1 MPRPGSLRGLFILEI
16 VMSLISAQQTFQL
29 AAVLVGLAA
38 FGFRVETTHI
48 GRKLSGVLII
58 LSLGVVLANVRV
70 IPHTA
75 ELYGTVSSL
84 LVPLAIPMLLFRADL
99 KQVLAEIGPMFKAF
113 VASAGVIAVSIVLLT
128 LLFDFGPYEAQVAGT
143 LTGSYIGG
151 SLNFVATAQAVE
163 LTDPSHYVGALTADT
178 LGAVL
183 FMAVLML
190 LPALKFVRKAMPSPY
205 FSTADTGGDVEP
217 VVHEESAGAPFS
229 MTGLATA
236 LATSTAICA
245 LGQLLAKMLGQEN
258 YFILIITVL
267 ALGVANFLK
276 PLVRNF
282 SAEFE
287 VGTFF
292 MYMFFVTIGASAD
305 LGTIAGVALPYVALI
320 CGSVGVFFVLII
332 VVGKVL
338 KLDLAELMIAANA
351 CILGPATAAALAAG
365 HGWRDLVTPGML
377 TGILGYSV
385 GTFIGVGTTKLLL
398 ALM

>member
-1 MPRPGSLRGLFILEI
+1 
-16 VMSLISAQQTFQL
+16 MSLITADQTFQL
-29 AAVLVGLAA
+29 AAILIGLAT
-38 FGFRVETTHI
+38 FGFWVETTRI

-58 LSLGVVLANVRV
+58 LTLGVVFANIRL
-70 IPHTA
+70 IPHSA
-75 ELYGTVSSL
+75 AMYGTVSSL
-84 LVPLAIPMLLFRADL
+84 LVPLAIPMLLFKADL

-113 VASAGVIAVSIVLLT
+113 VASAAVIATSIILLT
-128 LLFDFGPYEAQVAGT
+128 LLFNFGPYEAQVAGT

-178 LGAVL
+178 IGAIF

-190 LPALKFVRKAMPSPY
+190 MPSLAIARRAMPSPY
-205 FSTADTGGDVEP
+205 FSADNTGADAGPTA
-217 VVHEESAGAPFS
+217 HEESVGAPFS
-229 MTGLATA
+229 MTGLAAA
-236 LATSTAICA
+236 LATSMAICA
-245 LGQLLAKMLGQEN
+245 LGQLLAKTLGQEN

-305 LGTIAGVALPYVALI
+305 LATIAGVALPYVTLI
-320 CGSVGVFFVLII
+320 CGSVCVFFVLII
-332 VVGKVL
+332 IVGKLL

-377 TGILGYSV
+377 TGILGYAV
-385 GTFIGVGTTKLLL
+385 GTFVGVATTKFLAVLL
-398 ALM
+398 

>member
-1 MPRPGSLRGLFILEI
+1 
-16 VMSLISAQQTFQL
+16 MSLITAEQTFQL
-29 AAVLVGLAA
+29 AAILLGLAT
-38 FGFRVETTHI
+38 FGFWVETTHI

-58 LSLGVVLANVRV
+58 LSLGVVLANIRL
-70 IPHTA
+70 IPHSA
-75 ELYGTVSSL
+75 GMYDTVSSL
-84 LVPLAIPMLLFRADL
+84 LVPLAIPMLLFKADL

-113 VASAGVIAVSIVLLT
+113 VASAGVIAVSITLLT
-128 LLFDFGPYEAQVAGT
+128 LLFNFGPYEAQAAGT

-163 LTDPSHYVGALTADT
+163 FNEPSHYVGALTADT
-178 LGAVL
+178 IGAVF

-190 LPALKFVRKAMPSPY
+190 LPTLAIARKAMPSPY
-205 FSTADTGGDVEP
+205 FSSEGADGNADP
-217 VVHEESAGAPFS
+217 VLHEESAGAPFS
-229 MTGLATA
+229 MIGLAAA
-236 LATSTAICA
+236 LATSMAICA

-258 YFILIITVL
+258 YFILIITVF

-305 LGTIAGVALPYVALI
+305 LATIAGTALPYVTLI
-320 CGSVGVFFVLII
+320 CGSVCVFFVLII
-332 VVGKVL
+332 VVGKL
-338 KLDLAELMIAANA
+338 MKLDLAELMIAANA

-377 TGILGYSV
+377 TGVLGYAV
-385 GTFIGVGTTKLLL
+385 GTFIGVATTKFLTVFV
-398 ALM
+398 

>member
-1 MPRPGSLRGLFILEI
+1 
-16 VMSLISAQQTFQL
+16 MSLISADQTFQL
-29 AAVLVGLAA
+29 ATILAGLAA
-38 FGFRVETTHI
+38 FGFWAETTQL

-58 LSLGVVLANVRV
+58 LFLGVVLANIGL
-70 IPHTA
+70 IPHSA
-75 ELYGTVSSL
+75 PMYGTVSSL
-84 LVPLAIPMLLFRADL
+84 LVPLAIPMLLFKADL
-99 KQVLAEIGPMFKAF
+99 KQVIAEIGPMFKSF
-113 VASAGVIAVSIVLLT
+113 VASAGVIAFSIILLT

-163 LTDPSHYVGALTADT
+163 FADPNHYIGALTADT
-178 LGAVL
+178 IGAVF
-183 FMAVLML
+183 FMGVLML
-190 LPALKFVRKAMPSPY
+190 MPALAFVRRAIPSPY
-205 FSTADTGGDVEP
+205 FSVDSSAGDSEP
-217 VVHEESAGAPFS
+217 VVHEEGPGVPFN
-229 MTGLATA
+229 MIGLAAA
-236 LATSTAICA
+236 LATSLAICA

-267 ALGVANFLK
+267 ALGVANFVK

-282 SAEFE
+282 NAEFE

-305 LGTIAGVALPYVALI
+305 LATIAGVALPYVVLI
-320 CGSVGVFFVLII
+320 CASVCVFFVMIII
-332 VVGKVL
+332 VGKLL

-377 TGILGYSV
+377 TGILGYAV
-385 GTFIGVGTTKLLL
+385 GTFIGVGTTNLLNWIL
-398 ALM
+398 

>member
-1 MPRPGSLRGLFILEI
+1 
-16 VMSLISAQQTFQL
+16 MSLISADQTFQL
-29 AAVLVGLAA
+29 ATILAGLAA
-38 FGFRVETTHI
+38 FGFWAETTQL

-58 LSLGVVLANVRV
+58 LFLGVVLANIGL
-70 IPHTA
+70 IPHSA
-75 ELYGTVSSL
+75 PMYGTVSSL
-84 LVPLAIPMLLFRADL
+84 LVPLAIPMLLFKADL
-99 KQVLAEIGPMFKAF
+99 KQVIAEIGPMFKSF
-113 VASAGVIAVSIVLLT
+113 VASAGVIAFSIILLT

-163 LTDPSHYVGALTADT
+163 FADPNHYI
-178 LGAVL
+178 
-183 FMAVLML
+183 M
-190 LPALKFVRKAMPSPY
+190 PALAFVRRAMPSPY
-205 FSTADTGGDVEP
+205 FSVDSSGGDSEP
-217 VVHEESAGAPFS
+217 VVHEEGPGVPFN
-229 MTGLATA
+229 MIGLAAA
-236 LATSTAICA
+236 LATSLAICA

-267 ALGVANFLK
+267 ALGVANFVK

-282 SAEFE
+282 NAEFE

-305 LGTIAGVALPYVALI
+305 LATIAGAALPYVVLI
-320 CGSVGVFFVLII
+320 CASVCVFFVLII
-332 VVGKVL
+332 IVGKLL

-377 TGILGYSV
+377 TGILGYAV
-385 GTFIGVGTTKLLL
+385 GTFIGVGTTNLLTWL
-398 ALM
+398 L

>member
-1 MPRPGSLRGLFILEI
+1 
-16 VMSLISAQQTFQL
+16 MSLISADQTFQL
-29 AAVLVGLAA
+29 ATILTGLAA
-38 FGFRVETTHI
+38 FGFWSETTQL

-58 LSLGVVLANVRV
+58 LFLGVVLANIGL

-75 ELYGTVSSL
+75 AMYDTVSSL
-84 LVPLAIPMLLFRADL
+84 LVPLAIPMLLFKADL
-99 KQVLAEIGPMFKAF
+99 KQVIAEIGPMFKAF
-113 VASAGVIAVSIVLLT
+113 VASAGVIAFSIALLT
-128 LLFDFGPYEAQVAGT
+128 LLFDFGPYGAQVAGT
-143 LTGSYIGG
+143 LAGSYIGG

-163 LTDPSHYVGALTADT
+163 LTDPNHYVGALTADT
-178 LGAVL
+178 IGAIF

-190 LPALKFVRKAMPSPY
+190 MPALAFVRRAMPSPY
-205 FSTADTGGDVEP
+205 FSGESK
-217 VVHEESAGAPFS
+217 SAGPVDHGQSIPNPFNVI
-229 MTGLATA
+229 GLTAA
-236 LATSTAICA
+236 LATSMAICA

-267 ALGVANFLK
+267 SLAVANFVK
-276 PLVRNF
+276 PLVRHFN
-282 SAEFE
+282 AEFE

-305 LGTIAGVALPYVALI
+305 LATIAGVAMPYVILI
-320 CGSVGVFFVLII
+320 CGSVCVFFVLII
-332 VVGKVL
+332 IVGKLL

-385 GTFIGVGTTKLLL
+385 GTFIGVATTKLLTVFL
-398 ALM
+398 